1 MLFETLLEQQNLTS
15 SLEPSTIEEAKS
27 NRLRAAIQIAH
38 YLQIYRNH
46 YELPQT
52 PSLMF
57 GPAKSSALVLLPFL
71 GDESAY
77 NAFNELYDFLVAF
90 SARFPAAKATKCE
103 IDAFFRDSDISLPFE
118 LAGAVDRRDS
128 EYS

>member
-27 NRLRAAIQIAH
+27 NRFRAAIQIAH
-38 YLQIYRNH
+38 YLQIYRDH

-57 GPAKSSALVLLPFL
+57 WPAKSSALVLLRFL

-103 IDAFFRDSDISLPFE
+103 IDALFRDSNISLPFE

>member
-15 SLEPSTIEEAKS
+15 SLESSTIEEAKS

-38 YLQIYRNH
+38 YLQIYRDH
-46 YELPQT
+46 YELSQT

-57 GPAKSSALVLLPFL
+57 GPAKSSALALLPL
-71 GDESAY
+71 LADESAC
-77 NAFNELYDFLVAF
+77 NAFNELYDILAAF
-90 SARFPAAKATKCE
+90 SARFPAAYATKCE
-103 IDAFFRDSDISLPFE
+103 IDAFFRDSNISLPFE
-118 LAGAVDRRDS
+118 LAGAADRRDS